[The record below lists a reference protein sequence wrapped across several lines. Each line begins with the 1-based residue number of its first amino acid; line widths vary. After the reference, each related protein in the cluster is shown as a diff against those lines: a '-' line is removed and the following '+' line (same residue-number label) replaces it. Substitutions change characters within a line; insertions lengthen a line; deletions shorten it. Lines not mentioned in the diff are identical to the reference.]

1 MSLFGFFGRPRG
13 NRARIALVLMIT
25 VLFGA
30 NAANA
35 GPSLVINAATG
46 QVILAQDAGK
56 PWYPASLTKLMTAY
70 LTFDALS
77 TGHLK
82 LHQKI
87 KVSRL
92 ASRVQPSKIGLRP
105 GSEISVD
112 FALQALL
119 VHSANDMALVLA
131 EAVGGNVP
139 DFVTRM
145 NAAAQKLGMSG
156 THFVN
161 PHGLYDPQQVTT
173 ARDIALLA
181 WTIERKFPQYW
192 HYFSAPYVKV
202 GKKRLRNRNLLLR
215 QMPAADGMKTG
226 YICDSGFN
234 LVGSAVI
241 DKTRYIAVV
250 FGAKT
255 AHARADIAQVL
266 LESAAQRKGHYATAA
281 KLVQI
286 ADRTGFKPGNMRKVV
301 CAGRDRVS
309 WAKPEQLQGWGVSF
323 GRFSNSG
330 KADALLAGRLAAT
343 HDLFSGGDSGVV
355 KVPGTKEY
363 VALVWSLNQ
372 RETVSLCA
380 YMHRANDHCEVIS
393 PTAFSEFARKAGAIN
408 TKALSTPHHQ
418 RKARGRK

>member
-1 MSLFGFFGRPRG
+1 MSLSGFFGRACSS
-13 NRARIALVLMIT
+13 RAFIAFLLSIA

-35 GPSLVINAATG
+35 GPSLVINASTG
-46 QVILAQDAGK
+46 QVVLAEDAGR

-70 LTFDALS
+70 LTFDALRS
-77 TGHLK
+77 GHLK

-87 KVSRL
+87 PVSTL
-92 ASRVQPSKIGLRP
+92 AASVEPSKIGLRA
-105 GSEISVD
+105 GTQISVD
-112 FALQALL
+112 FALTALL
-119 VHSANDMALVLA
+119 VYSANDMALVLA

-139 DFVTRM
+139 DFVAHM
-145 NAAAQKLGMSG
+145 NDAAQKLGMNG

-161 PHGLYDPQQVTT
+161 PHGLYDPQQYTT

-181 WTIERKFPQYW
+181 WTIQRTFPQYW
-192 HYFSAPYVKV
+192 HYFSEPYVRV

-215 QMPAADGMKTG
+215 QMSTADGMKTG

-266 LESAAQRKGHYATAA
+266 LEAAAQRKGHYASAPHIR
-281 KLVQI
+281 QI
-286 ADRTGFKPGNMRKVV
+286 ADQTSAKPGDMRDVV
-301 CAGRDRVS
+301 CKGRDRVA
-309 WAKPEQLQGWGVSF
+309 WAKPEQLEGWGVSF
-323 GRFSNSG
+323 GRFSNAS
-330 KADALLAGRLAAT
+330 KADALLTGRIAST
-343 HDLFSGGDSGVV
+343 HDMFSGGDSGVV

-363 VALVWSLNQ
+363 VALMWSLKQ
-372 RETVSLCA
+372 SETMSVCSYL
-380 YMHRANDHCEVIS
+380 HQGNDHCEVIS
-393 PTAFSEFARKAGAIN
+393 PTAFSEFARKAGAID
-408 TKALSTPHHQ
+408 TKALSTHHE